1 MRVVL
6 DTNILVS
13 ALIAPAGNPAAIY
26 NAWEQGKFT
35 LLTCAEHLDELRATL
50 QKPRVAELIKPYK
63 AGRLVNHIR
72 RLAEDIGQLPQ
83 VRRSPDPADNF
94 LLALAEAATRITS
107 SPATKAA
114 CWRSPVTSPLASSPR
129 ATSPPC
135 SQNRLHESRFSSTCD
150 SPLATSFRQNRRGKR
165 PVCPPSSR
173 RLLFLLCR
181 RSRFARRGNNV
192 LEPHVCDQ
200 IAVVF
205 HVMRVVNV
213 QHTEFGHIH
222 AEQLHHLRAG
232 RIRHAV
238 ISFVTVGE
246 RTFER
251 GNEIGFRGLG
261 LLDFEA
267 GIRLPEC
274 QRAKIILGVRDMP
287 HNLAVAAD
295 GVSGLEVVVLFGH
308 FFSGTDEDGFH
319 PCVEDFIVRAERT
332 L

>member
-26 NAWEQGKFT
+26 KDWEQGKFT

-63 AGRLVNHIR
+63 AGRLVNPIM

-135 SQNRLHESRFSSTCD
+135 SQNRTHESRFSSSCD
-150 SPLATSFRQNRRGKR
+150 SRHSLVPSEAERPLLSFLSQSFGGHLCAPWMTFAISTMSLRIRYTTTKGSGGKGSSRVPSTR
-165 PVCPPSSR
+165 PV
-173 RLLFLLCR
+173 
-181 RSRFARRGNNV
+181 
-192 LEPHVCDQ
+192 
-200 IAVVF
+200 
-205 HVMRVVNV
+205 
-213 QHTEFGHIH
+213 
-222 AEQLHHLRAG
+222 
-232 RIRHAV
+232 
-238 ISFVTVGE
+238 
-246 RTFER
+246 
-251 GNEIGFRGLG
+251 
-261 LLDFEA
+261 
-267 GIRLPEC
+267 LP
-274 QRAKIILGVRDMP
+274 
-287 HNLAVAAD
+287 
-295 GVSGLEVVVLFGH
+295 LFGK
-308 FFSGTDEDGFH
+308 
-319 PCVEDFIVRAERT
+319 DFNEPA
-332 L
+332 LS